1 MIFCLSLR
9 KYKIIAV
16 ATTDVEDTMMSAL
29 QYYMLIYMQVGF
41 YLSLKLKQCPLVV
54 VIVSIIGVLY

>member
-1 MIFCLSLR
+1 MSFCLSLR

-16 ATTDVEDTMMSAL
+16 VTTDVEHTMMSAL